1 MPPVL
6 QAQHRDVM
14 DNPDVMARYRAQAE
28 LLSRAGVMPNG
39 NLTLAQPAPSA
50 DNSAALPGLYAAA
63 AGGQDGHYD
72 RYTLPPP
79 AQWDAQRHYSQ
90 KDFEEPYGPRSQSHP
105 TAVHSYSAAGAAGGE
120 PSLQTHPPTA
130 ASSSYQAS
138 SAAGPSYQHGALPP
152 ATSLYPPAQTQHHH
166 SRSDDMSGSEAE
178 FGSDAGS
185 TSTGPTSHSMPNSAN
200 SSAVHLPLPGF
211 NNLRTRAEMGGK
223 EYDQRYE
230 AQSTG
235 SHEGEGGFSSAFG
248 LMSLDDPNVLAG
260 LSSDGQPFFSGLP
273 FSPGNTSN
281 GLSLATP
288 TQDLIAQFK
297 SAGGREG
304 MDSKEMRDFW
314 KMYLKTPL
322 TGPNSGGGIMFPLQT
337 PTGPGAQLGQGMVG
351 GGRPSPTRK
360 HSRVASLPSMKTPP
374 LFADE
379 RLGSYARPSTGDA
392 SQEPHAGAYQGQ
404 AQQQQGYNS
413 TVRTTL
419 HDAEDLKSYEQAVLA
434 RKAPMNLNLNPK
446 RKGSMASAQAGP
458 SSSSNPAAA
467 GKSKSMSPV
476 VPPAAFAHVPSTS
489 LPGSSKIAELL
500 NRPASSSSAGTTASS
515 GSGVSGPS
523 ETSTANTSL
532 SQASSSLAHAF
543 GGEQAHSDNQGQ
555 GQGAAADAA
564 ASYMAQQT
572 FRPGFKRL
580 ASQTLGP
587 PNAKRA
593 LLGPAGWDHDDVDEE
608 DEGLDEDE
616 EDEDRD
622 AMDGRRMTLGSRG
635 GGGGG
640 YGGGD
645 ASARTMGVSM
655 STEAKS

>member
-1 MPPVL
+1 
-6 QAQHRDVM
+6 
-14 DNPDVMARYRAQAE
+14 
-28 LLSRAGVMPNG
+28 
-39 NLTLAQPAPSA
+39 
-50 DNSAALPGLYAAA
+50 
-63 AGGQDGHYD
+63 
-72 RYTLPPP
+72 
-79 AQWDAQRHYSQ
+79 
-90 KDFEEPYGPRSQSHP
+90 
-105 TAVHSYSAAGAAGGE
+105 
-120 PSLQTHPPTA
+120 
-130 ASSSYQAS
+130 
-138 SAAGPSYQHGALPP
+138 
-152 ATSLYPPAQTQHHH
+152 
-166 SRSDDMSGSEAE
+166 
-178 FGSDAGS
+178 
-185 TSTGPTSHSMPNSAN
+185 
-200 SSAVHLPLPGF
+200 
-211 NNLRTRAEMGGK
+211 
-223 EYDQRYE
+223 
-230 AQSTG
+230 
-235 SHEGEGGFSSAFG
+235 
-248 LMSLDDPNVLAG
+248 
-260 LSSDGQPFFSGLP
+260 
-273 FSPGNTSN
+273 
-281 GLSLATP
+281 
-288 TQDLIAQFK
+288 
-297 SAGGREG
+297 
-304 MDSKEMRDFW
+304 
-314 KMYLKTPL
+314 
-322 TGPNSGGGIMFPLQT
+322 MFPLQT

-523 ETSTANTSL
+523 EAGTANTSL

-543 GGEQAHSDNQGQ
+543 GGEQGAHAQADNQGQ
-555 GQGAAADAA
+555 SAAADAA